1 MSTSKKQKASIKI
14 PESNKKQSAKHV
26 KKPKRPGAQPI
37 SIGKTPY
44 FCKECDRYY
53 ASSKSFNNHMRW
65 YHENK
70 IKPTCQICGNT
81 FTRPDSLKSH
91 IRNFHSLE
99 NQRYQCEHCYK
110 TFHNKKFYRSHVLRC
125 LSNNNNDVKG
135 KKSTKNLKVVPS
147 KTKATSS
154 SSSSS
159 TKGQQSGQWKSKTL
173 VKDNTRKTKELKG
186 KANPKVKNKNK
197 ESSKLKESN
206 KIIETSVKD
215 ENNEKNLE
223 NSHDSLREQ
232 SDEISVDAT
241 IDEEEKALDCLL
253 CDITFLSK
261 ADYDSHKPYCEM
273 QHAC

>member
-1 MSTSKKQKASIKI
+1 MSTSKKQKTSIKI

-159 TKGQQSGQWKSKTL
+159 TKGQQSGQSKSKTL

-206 KIIETSVKD
+206 KII
-215 ENNEKNLE
+215 EKNLE

>member
-1 MSTSKKQKASIKI
+1 MSTSKKQKTSIKI

-159 TKGQQSGQWKSKTL
+159 TKGQQSGQSKSKT
-173 VKDNTRKTKELKG
+173 
-186 KANPKVKNKNK
+186 
-197 ESSKLKESN
+197 
-206 KIIETSVKD
+206 
-215 ENNEKNLE
+215 
-223 NSHDSLREQ
+223 
-232 SDEISVDAT
+232 
-241 IDEEEKALDCLL
+241 
-253 CDITFLSK
+253 
-261 ADYDSHKPYCEM
+261 
-273 QHAC
+273 

>member
-1 MSTSKKQKASIKI
+1 MSTSKKQKTSIKI

-159 TKGQQSGQWKSKTL
+159 TKGQQSGQSKSKTL

-232 SDEISVDAT
+232 SDEITVDAT

>member
-1 MSTSKKQKASIKI
+1 MSTSKKQKTSIKI

>member
-1 MSTSKKQKASIKI
+1 MSTTKKQKTSTKI
-14 PESNKKQSAKHV
+14 PESNKKQNAKQV

-70 IKPTCQICGNT
+70 IKPKCQICGNT

-125 LSNNNNDVKG
+125 LSNNNDVKG
-135 KKSTKNLKVVPS
+135 KKSTKNLKVVSS
-147 KTKATSS
+147 KSKVTSS
-154 SSSSS
+154 CSSSS
-159 TKGQQSGQWKSKTL
+159 TKGQQSGQSKSKSSI
-173 VKDNTRKTKELKG
+173 KGNTKKTKELKG
-186 KANPKVKNKNK
+186 KANFKVKDKSK
-197 ESSKLKESN
+197 ESSKSKESN
-206 KIIETSVKD
+206 KTIKTSVKD
-215 ENNEKNLE
+215 EKHEKKLQNN
-223 NSHDSLREQ
+223 HDSLHEQ
-232 SDEISVDAT
+232 SNEINVDAT
-241 IDEEEKALDCLL
+241 INEEEKALDCLL

-261 ADYDSHKPYCEM
+261 ADYDSHRPYCEM